1 MEKGTTVKL
10 MQEFNVHLYKIKE
23 NEKVLE
29 KKRIAFVTDYN
40 AINIKCLTKESYCTG
55 LEKTTFCY
63 RIENELREL
72 GDMHGTNASK
82 FGLYYGKWGEDE
94 ICKMLLEEA
103 GYNYNDV
110 MHEIQRLNK

>member
-1 MEKGTTVKL
+1 MKL

-82 FGLYYGKWGEDE
+82 FGLYYGNGE
-94 ICKMLLEEA
+94 KMKQSGIEQYLDLTR
-103 GYNYNDV
+103 
-110 MHEIQRLNK
+110 IQI